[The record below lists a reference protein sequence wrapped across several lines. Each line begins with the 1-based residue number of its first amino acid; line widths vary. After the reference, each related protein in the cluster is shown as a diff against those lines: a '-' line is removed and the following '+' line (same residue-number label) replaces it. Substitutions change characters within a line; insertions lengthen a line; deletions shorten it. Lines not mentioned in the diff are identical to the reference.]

1 MQANVL
7 VIDDDIELCQLIKK
21 CLEKEG
27 ISADLAH
34 KGTDGLMQAFE
45 KQYQLI
51 VLDIMLPEM
60 NGFDV
65 VTELRKTSSVPV
77 LMLTAKN
84 SEVDKVSG
92 LRLGADDYLTKPFN
106 INEFIARV
114 HSLIRRYTTLNN
126 SNKAIEEPLYFKG
139 LIINASKRIIIVNG
153 DEVSLTSKEFDLLY
167 FLALHKGQVF
177 TKKQLYSNVWKDEY
191 AFDDSN
197 LMSFISKLRRKLE
210 PDINNPT
217 YIQTV
222 WGVGYRFS
230 QEV

>member
-1 MQANVL
+1 MIANVL
-7 VIDDDIELCQLIKK
+7 VIDDDIELCQLLKR

-27 ISADLAH
+27 FDADLAH
-34 KGTDGLMQAFE
+34 KGTDGLRQAFE
-45 KQYQLI
+45 KHYQLI

-65 VTELRKTSSVPV
+65 VTELRKTSPVPV
-77 LMLTAKN
+77 LMLTAKG
-84 SEVDKVSG
+84 SEIDKVSG

-106 INEFIARV
+106 INKFIARV
-114 HSLIRRYTTLNN
+114 HSLIRRYTTLNS
-126 SNKAIEEPLYFKG
+126 SNKDIEKPLHFKG
-139 LIINASKRIIIVNG
+139 LVIDAVKRLIIVNG
-153 DEVSLTSKEFDLLY
+153 AEVNLTGKEFDLLY

-210 PDINNPT
+210 PDINNPI

-230 QEV
+230 HEV

>member
-34 KGTDGLMQAFE
+34 KGTDGLRQAFE

-51 VLDIMLPEM
+51 VLDVMLPEM
-60 NGFDV
+60 NGFDI

-77 LMLTAKN
+77 LMLTAKD

-126 SNKAIEEPLYFKG
+126 SSKAIEEPLYFKG

-153 DEVSLTSKEFDLLY
+153 DEVSLTGKEFDLLY